1 MAGVSEILASYS
13 PEDMVIIIANDKF
26 SHVIN
31 GYADGT
37 FVSISRE
44 VPASSLY
51 VGSDLSN
58 ARVVRA
64 NKASTITL
72 SLHQAS
78 ESTDVLSQLLAN
90 DEETRDDTWTFSVT
104 VKDNIGRSLFFSPQA
119 FISNSPDATYS
130 TGIEN
135 RDWTIQCVSLSNNQG
150 GNGRFSPDT
159 LGTLEGIGGTINDK
173 WRP

>member
-1 MAGVSEILASYS
+1 MANISEILASYS
-13 PEDMVIIIANDKF
+13 PEDMTIVIANDKF

-37 FVSISRE
+37 FVSIARE
-44 VPASSLY
+44 VPASTLY

-72 SLHQAS
+72 SLHQSS

-119 FISNSPDATYS
+119 FIGNSPDATYS
-130 TGIEN
+130 TSIEN
-135 RDWTIQCVSLSNNQG
+135 RDWMIQCVSLSNTQG
-150 GNGRFSPDT
+150 GNGKLSSDT
-159 LGTLEGIGGTINDK
+159 AATLTGLGATVADK
-173 WRP
+173 WL

>member
-1 MAGVSEILASYS
+1 MAVSEVLASYS
-13 PEDMVIIIANDKF
+13 PEDMTIVLANSQF
-26 SHVIN
+26 SHVIT

-37 FVSISRE
+37 FVSITRE
-44 VPASSLY
+44 TPASTLY

-78 ESTDVLSQLLAN
+78 SSTDVLSQLLAN
-90 DEETRDDTWTFSVT
+90 DEETRDDTWLFSVT
-104 VKDNIGRSLFFSPQA
+104 IKDNIGRSLYYSPQA
-119 FISNSPDATYS
+119 FIGNSPDAMYS
-130 TGIEN
+130 TSIEN
-135 RDWTIQCVSLSNNQG
+135 RDWMIQCVSLTNMQG
-150 GNGRFSPDT
+150 GNGKFDPDT
-159 LGTLEGIGGTINDK
+159 AATLEGIGGVVADK